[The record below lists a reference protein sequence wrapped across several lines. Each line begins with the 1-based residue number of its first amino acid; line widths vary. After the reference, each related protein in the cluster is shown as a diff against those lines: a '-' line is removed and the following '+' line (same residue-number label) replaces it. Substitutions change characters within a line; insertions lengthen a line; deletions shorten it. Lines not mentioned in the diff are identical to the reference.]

1 MFSRESSPGIFI
13 GVNRIKL
20 RNGLIFCMNSP
31 SNLSLCNQIEWK
43 RKYDWFLT
51 FKLVPL
57 REALSNAQNE
67 RETMTEQLG
76 RLLSANKEL
85 QDGMEMLQTELG
97 RKQAA
102 YDKLLEGRYT
112 KSSFSFFSCLFFFV
126 LPFFCISG
134 TKVSP
139 VRSRELF
146 ASSGRLL
153 ECWLAL
159 GCD

>member
-1 MFSRESSPGIFI
+1 
-13 GVNRIKL
+13 
-20 RNGLIFCMNSP
+20 MNPP
-31 SNLSLCNQIEWK
+31 SNLRLCNQIEWK
-43 RKYDWFLT
+43 RKYDWFFT

-112 KSSFSFFSCLFFFV
+112 KSPFSCFFFI
-126 LPFFCISG
+126 PFF
-134 TKVSP
+134 VS
-139 VRSRELF
+139 
-146 ASSGRLL
+146 
-153 ECWLAL
+153 LAL
-159 GCD
+159 RFLLWEVEN

>member
-1 MFSRESSPGIFI
+1 M
-13 GVNRIKL
+13 
-20 RNGLIFCMNSP
+20 
-31 SNLSLCNQIEWK
+31 
-43 RKYDWFLT
+43 T

-102 YDKLLEGRYT
+102 YDKLLEGRYAYN
-112 KSSFSFFSCLFFFV
+112 SFSFFFLFLFFCFLF
-126 LPFFCISG
+126 LPFFGISG
-134 TKVSP
+134 AKVSL
-139 VRSRELF
+139 VRSRE
-146 ASSGRLL
+146 
-153 ECWLAL
+153 
-159 GCD
+159 